1 MSVYDV
7 CPVLKSEHFTLR
19 LVEREDAPGLLRVY
33 SDEETV
39 RLCNSDNCHYGTF
52 RLDSL
57 EDTLCCIDAWRNEY
71 GLGYFVRW
79 TILAEEEAVGT
90 VELFHRDADDYFTDC
105 GLLRIDLKSEFEI
118 EEILFEILDLLLP
131 VTWELFHCSCVA
143 TKVHRLAA
151 ERMLALARKGFIPT
165 DEPVIGHRGEL
176 FGDYWVLHRD
186 ARKA

>member
-39 RLCNSDNCHYGTF
+39 KLCNSDNCHYGTF

-57 EDTLCCIDAWRNEY
+57 EDTLRCIDAWRNEY

-90 VELFHRDADDYFTDC
+90 VELFHREAQDAFNHH
-105 GLLRIDLKSEFEI
+105 GLLR
-118 EEILFEILDLLLP
+118 LDLRSDYETLP
-131 VTWELFHCSCVA
+131 VLKELLGLLHRHAYELFDCPILA
-143 TKVHRLAA
+143 TKAPEFA
-151 ERMLALARKGFIPT
+151 EVRRQALRACGYMLSESKL
-165 DEPVIGHRGEL
+165 IGHDGTEY
-176 FGDYWVLHRD
+176 GDYWVRGE
-186 ARKA
+186 